1 MAGLPIDWVVGLDLI
16 SFDSLSG
23 SISRELA
30 RRDYQSVINQ
40 RFATNGEGKD
50 FKAFLRGLEARA
62 ELEEDKKES
71 DVSRLIRDIGK
82 GV

>member
-23 SISRELA
+23 SINRELA
-30 RRDYQSVINQ
+30 RRDYQNVINQ

-50 FKAFLRGLEARA
+50 FKSFLQALETRA
-62 ELEEDKKES
+62 ELEDHKES